1 MDRYPK
7 RFPPSRRGTELTA
20 PLHEIRESDIAQ
32 LESGRASLR
41 EKLLHLYKSANAGH
55 IGSSLS
61 CLEILM
67 LCHSVFRGEHD
78 RVVLSK
84 GHAAGALY
92 CVLDELG
99 ILGRPLTD
107 FYKEGTLLSAHPPCK
122 TPLPRMP
129 FGTGSLG
136 HGLGLGVG
144 MALAQRHAKH
154 DAWTAVIVSEGDLNE
169 GSTWEALMSAAQLKL
184 GRLITIVDANGLQGL
199 GASKEIMDLEPLR
212 AKADSFGHEC
222 YEVTQGNSYSALATE
237 LRRLLASSSP
247 KPKMLIART
256 TKGAGVDYMENKFEW
271 HYLPMNDEQFANA
284 LKQVRT
290 K

>member
-1 MDRYPK
+1 MTVHK
-7 RFPPSRRGTELTA
+7 R
-20 PLHEIRESDIAQ
+20 EIRESDIAQ
-32 LESGRASLR
+32 LERRRASLR
-41 EKLLHLYKSANAGH
+41 EKLLNLYKSANAGH

-99 ILGRPLTD
+99 VLGRPLSD
-107 FYKEGTLLSAHPPCK
+107 FYREGTLLSAHPPCK
-122 TPLPRMP
+122 TPLPRVP

-136 HGLGLGVG
+136 HGLSLGVG
-144 MALAQRHAKH
+144 MALAQRHAGH
-154 DAWTAVIVSEGDLNE
+154 DAWTAVVVSEGDLNE
-169 GSTWEALMSAAQLKL
+169 GSTWEAILSAAQLKL
-184 GRLITIVDANGLQGL
+184 NRLITIVDANGLQGL
-199 GASKEIMDLEPLR
+199 GASAEILNLEPLR
-212 AKADSFGHEC
+212 AKAESFGFDCFE
-222 YEVTQGNSYSALATE
+222 TAQGNSYAALAEE
-237 LRRLLASSSP
+237 LRRILASPSP

-256 TKGAGVDYMENKFEW
+256 TKGAGVDYMENQFQW

-284 LKQVRT
+284 IEQVR
-290 K
+290 KK

>member
-1 MDRYPK
+1 MNAHK
-7 RFPPSRRGTELTA
+7 
-20 PLHEIRESDIAQ
+20 HEIRDSDIAH
-32 LESGRASLR
+32 LESRRAALR
-41 EKLLHLYKSANAGH
+41 EKLLNLYKSANAGH

-84 GHAAGALY
+84 GHAAGGLY

-99 ILGRPLTD
+99 LLGVPLTD
-107 FYKEGTLLSAHPPCK
+107 FYKEGTRLSAHPPCK
-122 TPLPRMP
+122 SPLPRVP

-136 HGLGLGVG
+136 HGLGLAVG
-144 MALAQRHAKH
+144 MALAQRFAKH
-154 DAWTAVIVSEGDLNE
+154 EAWTVVIVSEGDLNE

-199 GASKEIMDLEPLR
+199 GSATEIMNLEPLR
-212 AKADSFGHEC
+212 AKAESFGHEC
-222 YEVTQGNSYSALATE
+222 FETTQGNTYSALAKE
-237 LRRLLASSSP
+237 MRGILASTSA

-284 LKQVRT
+284 IEQVRKT
-290 K
+290 